1 MNYKYSENEKY
12 KSYMTNK
19 HYHNIFFDLDR
30 TLWDFNKNS
39 EVSLHQLFR
48 DYQLQSTFGNFLF
61 FKSRYEYHNGKLWN
75 AYYQKRIKKE
85 DLMYRRFYLTLKEAG
100 KDDLNLAKEIA
111 TDFIEISPLQTVTF
125 PHTHETLEYLK
136 EKGYQLYIITN
147 GFNEVQSK
155 KLKNSKL
162 DNYFTKVITS
172 EDAGANKPTQQI
184 FEYAFEKTGGT
195 ANNSIMIGDDLST
208 DIAGAKRV
216 KMDQIYFNPHRTKH
230 KDEPTFEVSDLLE
243 IKKIL

>member
-1 MNYKYSENEKY
+1 MTHHKYQ
-12 KSYMTNK
+12 
-19 HYHNIFFDLDR
+19 HIFFDLDR

-48 DYQLQSTFGNFLF
+48 DYQLQSIFGSFLF

-75 AYYQKRIKKE
+75 AYYQKRLKKE

-100 KDDLNLAKEIA
+100 KDDLDLAKEIA
-111 TDFIEISPLQTVTF
+111 NDFIEISPLQTGTF
-125 PHTHETLEYLK
+125 PNTHETLEYLK
-136 EKGYQLYIITN
+136 EKGYKLYIITN
-147 GFNEVQSK
+147 GFNQVQGK

-162 DNYFTKVITS
+162 DSYFTKIITS
-172 EDAGANKPTQQI
+172 EDAGANKPTPQI
-184 FEYAFEKTGGT
+184 FEYAFNKAGAS

-216 KMDQIYFNPHRTKH
+216 KMDQIYFNPHRTNH
-230 KDEPTFEVSDLLE
+230 KVEPTFEISDLLE
-243 IKKIL
+243 IKNIL

>member
-1 MNYKYSENEKY
+1 MTSLKY
-12 KSYMTNK
+12 K
-19 HYHNIFFDLDR
+19 HIFFDLDR

-48 DYQLQSTFGNFLF
+48 DYQLQSTFGSFLF

-75 AYYQKRIKKE
+75 AYYQKRLKKE

-100 KDDLNLAKEIA
+100 KDDLDLAKEIA
-111 TDFIEISPLQTVTF
+111 NDFIEISPLQTVTF
-125 PHTHETLEYLK
+125 PNTHETLNYLK

-147 GFNEVQSK
+147 GFNEVQGK

-162 DNYFTKVITS
+162 DSYFTNIITS
-172 EDAGANKPTQQI
+172 EDAGANKPTPQI
-184 FEYAFEKTGGT
+184 FEYAFNKAGAS

-208 DIAGAKRV
+208 DIAGAKKV
-216 KMDQIYFNPHRTKH
+216 KMDQIYFNPHRTNH
-230 KDEPTFEVSDLLE
+230 KVETTFEISNLLE
-243 IKKIL
+243 IKNIL